1 MAKIRGIREAC
12 AVRRHPECYPQADAA
27 VFTGQNGGMP
37 AASAQSASLF
47 FGLPKWLKWLLGTL
61 AAGLLLA
68 VAALLAVQH
77 WVGSGDFKQRAEREA
92 TQALGVALT
101 LGRIG
106 LDWWPLPA
114 LAVSEITLKTRPP
127 ITVGRL
133 EVRPNVSGL
142 LQGRLAVST
151 VIVRQAVVA
160 QKGVDAV
167 LEALQKKK
175 LLAQSNRDLEPD
187 KASSFA
193 ILLSHVVLDDVSWQ
207 GLQGESLTVNAE
219 AWLGADALPDKA
231 QLTLVQSRFKGLGDL
246 RGTEVNLKRDGPLFA
261 VAVELKGGVEKPVKR
276 GNLKG
281 QIELQL
287 PASGGVAGKP
297 PANHAVMKGQLKTTG
312 LDLSLVGGDTGK
324 QPLLSGQLD
333 AQTSLSA
340 SAASAGKLLDALQTQ
355 STFTARNASVHGID
369 LAKAVRTVGLSRGGE
384 TRLDVLAGQINT
396 QGKAVQLNNLV
407 ASSGVLSANGNV
419 AVAPNR
425 SLSGRVNVDLG
436 SNLLPTAAKGAV
448 GVPLQVGGT
457 LDAPEVT
464 LTRAAMIGAAIGTVI
479 LPGAGTGAGA
489 SLGDKVGEKL
499 KGLFGR

>member
-1 MAKIRGIREAC
+1 M
-12 AVRRHPECYPQADAA
+12 
-27 VFTGQNGGMP
+27 FTVQNGAMP

-47 FGLPKWLKWLLGTL
+47 FGLPKWLKWLLVTL

-68 VAALLAVQH
+68 VAALLAVQR
-77 WVGSGDFKQRAEREA
+77 WVGSDDFKQRAEREA
-92 TQALGVALT
+92 TQALGVELT

-127 ITVGRL
+127 ISVGRL

-287 PASGGVAGKP
+287 PASGGLVAGKP

-340 SAASAGKLLDALQTQ
+340 SAASAGKLLDAVQTQ
-355 STFTARNASVHGID
+355 STFTARNALVHGID
-369 LAKAVRTVGLSRGGE
+369 LAKAVRSVGLSRGGE
-384 TRLDVLAGQINT
+384 TRLDALAGQMNT

-436 SNLLPTAAKGAV
+436 SNLLPAAAKGAV